1 MRLSTAFN
9 PKCAF
14 KIVMGVL
21 GHLQEA
27 VSVANANFESYRV
40 HRKSSATLNL
50 EKNRKTFFDFLS
62 SGLGNNV
69 SLFRLRRFGEVGAGL
84 GSPVAG
90 VEIGT
95 G

>member
-1 MRLSTAFN
+1 MKWGRVGKMGHRLFL
-9 PKCAF
+9 K
-14 KIVMGVL
+14 KILRKIL
-21 GHLQEA
+21 GIRIIKAGL
-27 VSVANANFESYRV
+27 VFTVIDW
-40 HRKSSATLNL
+40 

-62 SGLGNNV
+62 SGLGINV
-69 SLFRLRRFGEVGAGL
+69 SLFRLRQFGKVGSEL

>member
-1 MRLSTAFN
+1 
-9 PKCAF
+9 
-14 KIVMGVL
+14 MGRGSDERGQSELFLFVL
-21 GHLQEA
+21 WY
-27 VSVANANFESYRV
+27 NW
-40 HRKSSATLNL
+40 

-62 SGLGNNV
+62 SGLGINV
-69 SLFRLRRFGEVGAGL
+69 SLFRLRQFGKVESEL

>member
-1 MRLSTAFN
+1 M
-9 PKCAF
+9 C
-14 KIVMGVL
+14 
-21 GHLQEA
+21 
-27 VSVANANFESYRV
+27 
-40 HRKSSATLNL
+40 LNNW

-62 SGLGNNV
+62 SGLEINV
-69 SLFRLRRFGEVGAGL
+69 SLFRLRQFGEVESEL

>member
-1 MRLSTAFN
+1 MNKHVYLW
-9 PKCAF
+9 
-14 KIVMGVL
+14 
-21 GHLQEA
+21 
-27 VSVANANFESYRV
+27 
-40 HRKSSATLNL
+40 RKSYQNEFNFGSIGSLHTLTISELAPSPLGL

>member
-1 MRLSTAFN
+1 MFFSPKLFSNGMKVFLVQQST
-9 PKCAF
+9 
-14 KIVMGVL
+14 
-21 GHLQEA
+21 
-27 VSVANANFESYRV
+27 Y
-40 HRKSSATLNL
+40 L

-62 SGLGNNV
+62 SGSGNNV
-69 SLFRLRRFGEVGAGL
+69 SLFRLRQFGEVGAGL

>member
-1 MRLSTAFN
+1 M
-9 PKCAF
+9 
-14 KIVMGVL
+14 
-21 GHLQEA
+21 
-27 VSVANANFESYRV
+27 
-40 HRKSSATLNL
+40 SSW

-62 SGLGNNV
+62 SGLENNV
-69 SLFRLRRFGEVGAGL
+69 SLFRLRRFEKVGSEL